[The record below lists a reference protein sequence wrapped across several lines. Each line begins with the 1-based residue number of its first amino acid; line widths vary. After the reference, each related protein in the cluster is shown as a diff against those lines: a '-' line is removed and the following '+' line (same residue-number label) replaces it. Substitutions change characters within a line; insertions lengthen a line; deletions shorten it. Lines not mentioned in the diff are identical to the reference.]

1 MPEITRGLGKGIRAL
16 IPEGSPI
23 SKEEI
28 IKIPLRSIRVNRFQ
42 PRKNLDDSR
51 IQELA
56 NSIKESG
63 LIYPLLVRKTNQS
76 GDESIKYELIAGERR
91 FRALKLAGFDEA
103 PALIRDVD
111 DRKSLELALIENLQ
125 RENLNPIEQA
135 MAYQRLIQEFGLT
148 QEKAAEVVGKDRTT
162 VANTIRLLKLPASI
176 QHDLADEKLTLGHA
190 RTLLGLESEKAQLEL
205 AKKIVSGGWSVRQVE
220 QAVATRR
227 PASRARQTKDPHLAE
242 VEHKLQKALGTNV
255 QLLHGK
261 SRGWVRIAYYS
272 LKDLDRLIQ
281 RLT

>member
-1 MPEITRGLGKGIRAL
+1 M
-16 IPEGSPI
+16 
-23 SKEEI
+23 
-28 IKIPLRSIRVNRFQ
+28 
-42 PRKNLDDSR
+42 
-51 IQELA
+51 
-56 NSIKESG
+56 
-63 LIYPLLVRKTNQS
+63 
-76 GDESIKYELIAGERR
+76 
-91 FRALKLAGFDEA
+91 AGFDEA

-111 DRKSLELALIENLQ
+111 DKKSLELALIENLQ

-135 MAYQRLIQEFGLT
+135 LAYQRLVQEFGLT
-148 QEKAAEVVGKDRTT
+148 QDKAAEVVGKDRAT

-176 QHDLADEKLTLGHA
+176 QQDLASGKLTFGHG
-190 RTLLGLESEKAQLEL
+190 RTLLGLESEKAQLEM
-205 AKKIVSGGWSVRQVE
+205 AKKIISGGLSVRDVE
-220 QAVATRR
+220 QAVSARR
-227 PASRARQTKDPHLAE
+227 PASRARQTKDPHLAD